1 MLRDSFRLLVILN
14 TLLKARLDK
23 ELSAF
28 EKPKIISL
36 LLLISPWRL
45 YSSKG
50 DSGERLRKALE
61 DLGPIFIKF
70 GQLLSTRPDVLPT
83 EITSSLKTLQDD
95 LPHFSETEAL
105 TLIEKEL
112 GSSIDI
118 LFEDFDLTPIAAA
131 SIAQVYSAKLK
142 ENQKPVAIKIVR
154 PGIKKKIERDIETHL
169 KKYEK
174 DGIERYTTNIIGSSF
189 NFISGSGSSSSNS
202 NSNQFNDNMNQDT
215 NVKSQETSSKD
226 DFDDDIPF

>member
-105 TLIEKEL
+105 ALIEKEL

-118 LFEDFDLTPIAAA
+118 LIKNKSQLLSNVLKKTFKSSQVAKYSAIFLSSEFNKPIINEDFCIIKSYYNKVLETIVVIELTVLIWYL
-131 SIAQVYSAKLK
+131 INK
-142 ENQKPVAIKIVR
+142 
-154 PGIKKKIERDIETHL
+154 
-169 KKYEK
+169 
-174 DGIERYTTNIIGSSF
+174 
-189 NFISGSGSSSSNS
+189 
-202 NSNQFNDNMNQDT
+202 
-215 NVKSQETSSKD
+215 
-226 DFDDDIPF
+226 